1 MSLPQPSRSSSET
14 AAMSK
19 PKPAVKGLSL
29 DDFRAANADTS
40 GHTCT
45 LRDLLAT
52 LPPAD
57 AATVHAAIEDASI
70 QATAIHRVLKA
81 RYGWARGEQVITRHR
96 RGKCAT
102 CLR

>member
-1 MSLPQPSRSSSET
+1 MK
-14 AAMSK
+14 K
-19 PKPAVKGLSL
+19 PKPPALSL
-29 DDFRAANADTS
+29 DVFRAANADTS

-45 LRDLLAT
+45 LADFLKGLT
-52 LPPAD
+52 PAD
-57 AATVHAAIEDASI
+57 AATIKAAIEDASI
-70 QATAIHRVLKA
+70 QATAIQRVLKA